1 MRLWSSRRTKNVEFT
16 DETADEALLEAIENE
31 LVKRPNKTFSD
42 LCKEALWQLLYV
54 PESVRP
60 DSNKLSQLESKII
73 QLQGQLASLE
83 QRMAAR
89 EASRLDRLESYL
101 QQLSLQVGQ
110 LATAIGSGS
119 CSGSFT
125 TSASEVVPL
134 EEKPEPL
141 SPPQEVDPLLS
152 RLGALLDDF

>member
-1 MRLWSSRRTKNVEFT
+1 MRLWSNKRTKNVEFT
-16 DETADEALLEAIENE
+16 DEAADEALLAAIENE
-31 LVKRPNKTFSD
+31 LLKQPNKTFSD

-60 DSNKLSQLESKII
+60 DSNKLSQMETQII

-83 QRMAAR
+83 QRIAAR
-89 EASRLDRLESYL
+89 EADRLNRLESHL

-110 LATAIGSGS
+110 LATAIDSG
-119 CSGSFT
+119 GFT
-125 TSASEVVPL
+125 VSASKVIPVED
-134 EEKPEPL
+134 KPEPL

>member
-1 MRLWSSRRTKNVEFT
+1 MRLWSNKKTKNVEFT
-16 DETADEALLEAIENE
+16 DEAADETLLAAVENE
-31 LVKRPNKTFSD
+31 LVKQPNKTFSD

-60 DSNKLSQLESKII
+60 DSNKLSQLESQIT

-83 QRMAAR
+83 QRIAAR
-89 EASRLDRLESYL
+89 EVSRIDALESHL

-110 LATAIGSGS
+110 LATAIDSG
-119 CSGSFT
+119 GFT
-125 TSASEVVPL
+125 VSASKVIPIS
-134 EEKPEPL
+134 EKPEPL
-141 SPPQEVDPLLS
+141 PPPQEVDPLLS